1 MAKEHGIDLLKQLI
15 TLPPF
20 DKMINQG
27 PSERTLAEGPQE
39 RLPEEDERILENRR
53 VKFSSQKVDVGLNA
67 TLINFF
73 WEFIATLDEQMV
85 CQLCVRAMSRGVRS
99 MEYVDSLLIMED
111 EDHNDS
117 GNANAFSEDSAGLSQ
132 AQQTDLSA
140 GSVGSQHPLPPS
152 EPTPNWC
159 KCQQCQPMAQ
169 DIENRCCGYRN
180 RITTKRRFQK
190 LCLDPEVLELCIR
203 NRADIR
209 NDRENNSTSSF
220 RKAAY
225 RQFILEKYGRLGKGN
240 RKVAP
245 SCVVLRVRRQY
256 PSPTGIYMGFRAE

>member
-1 MAKEHGIDLLKQLI
+1 
-15 TLPPF
+15 
-20 DKMINQG
+20 
-27 PSERTLAEGPQE
+27 
-39 RLPEEDERILENRR
+39 
-53 VKFSSQKVDVGLNA
+53 
-67 TLINFF
+67 
-73 WEFIATLDEQMV
+73 MV
-85 CQLCVRAMSRGVRS
+85 RQLCVRALSRGVGS

-132 AQQTDLSA
+132 AQQTELST
-140 GSVGSQHPLPPS
+140 GSGGSQHPRPPS

-169 DIENRCCGYRN
+169 EVENRCCGYRN
-180 RITTKRRFQK
+180 CITNKRWFQK

-209 NDRENNSTSSF
+209 NDHENNSTSSF

-240 RKVAP
+240 RKVAA

-256 PSPTGIYMGFRAE
+256 PSPTGIYMGFRAEWCKNIFLSWADWFKACFLSNPAC

>member
-1 MAKEHGIDLLKQLI
+1 
-15 TLPPF
+15 
-20 DKMINQG
+20 
-27 PSERTLAEGPQE
+27 
-39 RLPEEDERILENRR
+39 
-53 VKFSSQKVDVGLNA
+53 
-67 TLINFF
+67 
-73 WEFIATLDEQMV
+73 MV
-85 CQLCVRAMSRGVRS
+85 RQLCVWALSRGVGS

-132 AQQTDLSA
+132 AQQTELST
-140 GSVGSQHPLPPS
+140 GSGGSQHPRPPS

-169 DIENRCCGYRN
+169 EVENRCCGYRN
-180 RITTKRRFQK
+180 CITNKRRFQK

-209 NDRENNSTSSF
+209 NDRENNNTSSF
-220 RKAAY
+220 RKPAY

-240 RKVAP
+240 RKVAA

-256 PSPTGIYMGFRAE
+256 PSPTGIYLGFRAEWCKNIFLSWADWFKACFYQILPVSRVSLLWEVSVTSLFWYFQLWPWSR